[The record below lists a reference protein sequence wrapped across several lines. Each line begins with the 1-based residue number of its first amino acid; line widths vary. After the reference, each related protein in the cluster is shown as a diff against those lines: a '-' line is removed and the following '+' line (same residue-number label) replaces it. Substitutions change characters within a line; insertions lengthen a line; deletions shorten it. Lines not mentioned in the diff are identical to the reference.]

1 MKCLIDL
8 CSLYIIVVDS
18 LIGLCN
24 LWILDLGSLI
34 GLCDLYILVVGKIN
48 LISLMGWWLYLVVEF
63 SIVNLVFIGVVC
75 YLFVIRGFILIR
87 GVVVFI
93 DFCFVVS
100 ISIIRYV
107 RIMVGIY

>member
-8 CSLYIIVVDS
+8 CCLYIIVIDS

-24 LWILDLGSLI
+24 LYILDLGSLI

-63 SIVNLVFIGVVC
+63 GIVNLVFIGVVC

-93 DFCFVVS
+93 DFCFVVL
-100 ISIIRYV
+100 ISIIWYV
-107 RIMVGIY
+107 CIMVGIY

>member
-1 MKCLIDL
+1 M
-8 CSLYIIVVDS
+8 
-18 LIGLCN
+18 IGLCY

-63 SIVNLVFIGVVC
+63 GIVNLVFIGVVC